1 MIYFKNANGEVFAY
15 ETQAERDLYGSAGLI
30 AMTYAEVDAHLSY
43 APTPTYRRAVDML
56 NVAYQ
61 ADVLALRN
69 AYSLTL
75 LADGP
80 GEAAKMESLRARYE
94 TRKTQHAADLA
105 ALKLE
110 YGV

>member
-1 MIYFKNANGEVFAY
+1 MIYYKSNTGEVFAY

-30 AMTYAEVDAHLSY
+30 AMTPEEVDAHLSP
-43 APTPTYRRAVDML
+43 ATKTYKQAVSLL
-56 NVAYQ
+56 NAAYQ
-61 ADVLALRN
+61 ADVAALNN

-80 GEAAKMESLRARYE
+80 SEVAKMAAIRAQYE

>member
-1 MIYFKNANGEVFAY
+1 MIYFKNAKGEVFAY
-15 ETQAERDLYGSAGLI
+15 ESHGERDLYGSAGLI
-30 AMTYAEVDAHLSY
+30 AMTHEEVDAHLSP
-43 APTPTYRRAVDML
+43 APTYKKAVDSL
-56 NVAYQ
+56 NAAYQ
-61 ADVLALRN
+61 ADISALNN

-80 GEAAKMESLRARYE
+80 GEAEKMARLRARYE
-94 TRKTQHAADLA
+94 ARKTLHAARSA

>member
-15 ETQAERDLYGSAGLI
+15 ETQEDRDLYGYSGLI
-30 AMTYAEVDAHLSY
+30 AMTPEEVDAHLSP
-43 APTPTYRRAVDML
+43 ATKTYKQAVALL
-56 NVAYQ
+56 NAAYQ
-61 ADVLALRN
+61 ADVASLNN

-80 GEAAKMESLRARYE
+80 SEAAKMASLRARYE
-94 TRKTQHAADLA
+94 TRKTQHTADLA

>member
-15 ETQAERDLYGSAGLI
+15 ETQEERDLYGPADLL
-30 AMTYAEVDAHLSY
+30 AMTPEEVDAHLSP
-43 APTPTYRRAVDML
+43 AQRTYEQAVSLL
-56 NVAYQ
+56 NAAYQ
-61 ADVLALRN
+61 ADIVSLNN

-75 LADGP
+75 LSDGP
-80 GEAAKMESLRARYE
+80 SEADKMASLRARYE